1 MENMINI
8 PADIVIAFIG
18 MSFIF
23 MVWSFYAMY
32 KWYKSLKEVERLEE
46 ILYLESKVDT
56 YIDSYPLGV
65 LKNIS
70 R

>member
-1 MENMINI
+1 
-8 PADIVIAFIG
+8 

-32 KWYKSLKEVERLEE
+32 KWYKSLKEVERLEG

-65 LKNIS
+65 LKNIN